1 MTVDKTKIVAKY
13 TSFGWTSASVTMV
26 GVDESGHET
35 GPVDVSGKVWYKI
48 YVKDPSI
55 TNPKYSD
62 YKGKTPVL
70 NKEMFK
76 GSSTG
81 VYIANYDSLPAGEYV
96 MFAIAEGYTIIE

>member
-1 MTVDKTKIVAKY
+1 MA
-13 TSFGWTSASVTMV
+13 

-35 GPVDVSGKVWYKI
+35 GPVDVSGKVLYKI

-81 VYIANYDSLPAGEYV
+81 VYIVNYDRLPAGEYV